1 MITIEILDFRCS
13 YLPVSILST
22 NPGVK
27 SRDAKRV
34 SPHISSELCKC
45 ASHDNYSWQNLME
58 KDSERPLTC
67 LDLKVRAL
75 KDPDELDPD
84 TLL

>member
-1 MITIEILDFRCS
+1 
-13 YLPVSILST
+13 
-22 NPGVK
+22 
-27 SRDAKRV
+27 
-34 SPHISSELCKC
+34 
-45 ASHDNYSWQNLME
+45 ME